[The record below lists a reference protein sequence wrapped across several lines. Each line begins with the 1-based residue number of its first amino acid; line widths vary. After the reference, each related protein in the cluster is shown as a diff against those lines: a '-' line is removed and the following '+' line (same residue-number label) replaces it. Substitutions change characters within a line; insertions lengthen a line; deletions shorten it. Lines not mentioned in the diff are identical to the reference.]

1 MSYLAMQ
8 QIKSG
13 FIEAMYFADGA
24 DPDLKDDEGF
34 YLDGQFNNC
43 FDLSENAQKNIN
55 DLLETIAPKLPTEIF
70 DVLTLDRIGMC
81 IYYEVQGHGT
91 GFQDEDLAEE
101 TIEQLYQLFFNSV
114 FLEIWDNEDTQEIE
128 LSYTSNWGCEL

>member
-1 MSYLAMQ
+1 MSYQAMQ

-24 DPDLKDDEGF
+24 DPDMKDDEGF
-34 YLDGQFNNC
+34 YMDGQFNNS
-43 FDLSENAQKNIN
+43 FDLSKNAQKNIN
-55 DLLETIAPKLPTEIF
+55 DLLETIVPKLPVEVF

-91 GFQDEDLAEE
+91 GFQDEDFSQE
-101 TIEQLYQLFFNSV
+101 TQEKLYQLFFNSV
-114 FLEIWDNEDTQEIE
+114 FLEIYDNDDTQEIE
-128 LSYTSNWGCEL
+128 LSYTENWN

>member
-1 MSYLAMQ
+1 MSYQAVH

-24 DPDLKDDEGF
+24 DGTIKDDEGF

-43 FDLSENAQKNIN
+43 FDLSENAKKNIN
-55 DLLETIAPKLPTEIF
+55 DLLETIVPKLPAEVF

-91 GFQDEDLAEE
+91 GFCDEDFSEE
-101 TIEQLYQLFFNSV
+101 VQEKFYQLFFNSV
-114 FLEIWDNEDTQEIE
+114 FLEIYDNDDTQEIE
-128 LSYTSNWGCEL
+128 LSYSENWN

>member
-1 MSYLAMQ
+1 MSYQAMQ

-24 DPDLKDDEGF
+24 DPDMKDDEGF

-55 DLLETIAPKLPTEIF
+55 DLLETIAPKLPTEVF
-70 DVLTLDRIGMC
+70 EELTLDRIGMC
-81 IYYEVQGHGT
+81 IYYEVQGHGV
-91 GFQDEDLAEE
+91 GFQDEDLTEE
-101 TIEQLYQLFFNSV
+101 TQEKLYQIFFNSV
-114 FLEIWDNEDTQEIE
+114 FLDICDNDDTQEIE
-128 LSYTSNWGCEL
+128 LTYSENWK